1 MEVTLEE
8 ARGDWIAFQ
17 GNQAFGASEAPN
29 KKGKLVRH
37 KSKSKQDPMWMRQP
51 IDSKASWVPLAPP
64 GHTPER
70 KATRQPR
77 PLSPVIA
84 LQPINISSRGRSS
97 SCRSPLSSEIFA
109 VASSRDLPK
118 TKVTRSLTECTQSSG
133 SSSSSRENGPLRE
146 ADKRERGR
154 SPSVVRLKAR
164 SKSRGRSEIR
174 IQASSPSG
182 GKAKATSEAARAY
195 SQTNPNSETSMG
207 RGRSTSRSRP
217 PVTSKNIQRVRSP
230 STDRNSVTSSTSRP
244 GRTSVAGSSPRPVS
258 RSTSRTRVAGSSPRP
273 VSRSTSRTRVA
284 GSSPRPR
291 ARSTS
296 RTRVTSPRPSPTAR
310 NANLRSPR
318 PQTGSLRPLPS
329 QTGSLRPLPLSPAPM
344 RIPPPSTYR
353 TRREMKGG
361 GSSNSIG
368 PGIEGRSRRRSTS
381 MDDNSAAT
389 ADGNIGRKIGFNRQR
404 TSSAASDKSEG
415 SKKSGFLEK
424 LFGDQVSRIS
434 SAAASSNAPVRMRP
448 RVLLAA
454 TVYHNTASNL
464 WITTINTN
472 QRGVAKNSALA
483 NKYLKAFSFS
493 TENEARESAIANA
506 PAKMIPFSECANCF
520 VCNGKFAVFRRAS
533 HCRNCGVCVCTS
545 CSVTW
550 PSKMIPDTYNLKNEA
565 NVKVCNS
572 CNTLS
577 LAFKQ
582 ALVVGD
588 YEEAVALYGTGNVNL
603 RTPFPVASKKDEV
616 MHPIHCAVEGG
627 SHDIV
632 RWLID
637 YHFCPVKLV
646 RTGSKKAKQSPDVLI
661 QTSRGRS
668 VLSIAIGRLKVDIL
682 RYLVVECGVSI
693 FEAKDLQTSLRALE
707 ASLMALPR
715 TAEHIPRT
723 PAGTRWD
730 KAHFDDVS
738 EPSSL
743 GEDEEDTRAIDSKS
757 VVTKGSRAS
766 RGDSVC
772 CR

>member
-1 MEVTLEE
+1 
-8 ARGDWIAFQ
+8 
-17 GNQAFGASEAPN
+17 
-29 KKGKLVRH
+29 
-37 KSKSKQDPMWMRQP
+37 
-51 IDSKASWVPLAPP
+51 
-64 GHTPER
+64 
-70 KATRQPR
+70 
-77 PLSPVIA
+77 
-84 LQPINISSRGRSS
+84 
-97 SCRSPLSSEIFA
+97 
-109 VASSRDLPK
+109 
-118 TKVTRSLTECTQSSG
+118 
-133 SSSSSRENGPLRE
+133 
-146 ADKRERGR
+146 
-154 SPSVVRLKAR
+154 
-164 SKSRGRSEIR
+164 
-174 IQASSPSG
+174 
-182 GKAKATSEAARAY
+182 
-195 SQTNPNSETSMG
+195 
-207 RGRSTSRSRP
+207 
-217 PVTSKNIQRVRSP
+217 
-230 STDRNSVTSSTSRP
+230 
-244 GRTSVAGSSPRPVS
+244 
-258 RSTSRTRVAGSSPRP
+258 
-273 VSRSTSRTRVA
+273 
-284 GSSPRPR
+284 
-291 ARSTS
+291 
-296 RTRVTSPRPSPTAR
+296 
-310 NANLRSPR
+310 
-318 PQTGSLRPLPS
+318 
-329 QTGSLRPLPLSPAPM
+329 
-344 RIPPPSTYR
+344 
-353 TRREMKGG
+353 
-361 GSSNSIG
+361 
-368 PGIEGRSRRRSTS
+368 
-381 MDDNSAAT
+381 
-389 ADGNIGRKIGFNRQR
+389 
-404 TSSAASDKSEG
+404 
-415 SKKSGFLEK
+415 
-424 LFGDQVSRIS
+424 
-434 SAAASSNAPVRMRP
+434 MRP

-454 TVYHNTASNL
+454 TVYHNTATNL

-550 PSKMIPDTYNLKNEA
+550 PSRMIPDTYNLKNEA

-627 SHDIV
+627 SPDIV

-715 TAEHIPRT
+715 TAEHGIPRT
-723 PAGTRWD
+723 PAGARWD

-766 RGDSVC
+766 RGDSVSC
-772 CR
+772 P